1 MLENIKTEIVDG
13 ETWYHMSQVGK
24 ALQMGN
30 IRSSLTKIPQRCV
43 KLLKSTTPGGSR
55 CCSYINTEGLKM
67 LIIASRKP
75 LAMELAKE
83 LGIDCINYK
92 YESKESECVNAIS
105 KAFQGEKIIL
115 QKSVKTYKVDIYFP
129 DYDLCIEIDEN
140 NHNDRDEDYEK
151 KRQRVITK
159 ILKCKWLRFNPDS
172 PDFNIFTVINQI
184 FIIIKTCS

>member
-30 IRSSLTKIPQRCV
+30 IRSSLTKIPQRCIA
-43 KLLKSTTPGGSR
+43 KYKTTTSGGSQP
-55 CCSYINTEGLKM
+55 CSYINTEGLKM